1 MIESMDTSHFKMLN
15 RGRGR
20 GVLVDNF
27 HNDGIVKMGGGGGGG
42 EYIVLYNIRMQL
54 PQGCHR
60 KRFGNGR
67 WMAEKGFT
75 KLRERYGRYKGK
87 LKKKERSG
95 T

>member
-42 EYIVLYNIRMQL
+42 GSTSFCIINV
-54 PQGCHR
+54 CSFHR
-60 KRFGNGR
+60 DAIAKDLGMEDG
-67 WMAEKGFT
+67 WQKKG
-75 KLRERYGRYKGK
+75 LR
-87 LKKKERSG
+87 S
-95 T
+95 